1 MGVAAVCASVCLCV
15 CVCVFAMHNCNC
27 MRATVCVCAAVC
39 GNFFVAYFGPAHIF
53 HVCIFHFNFISSR
66 YTQPPLALSVCV
78 CQYGCVCIYMHCKI
92 CHENQQKCT
101 PSRAHTHSHTLAHKM
116 HVNEPQF
123 AVFSFRFSVCSNR
136 KILTPHATAEKNTL
150 RETERDRERGT
161 RECMCDHCNC
171 ISILLL
177 VSLEGNSTKKR
188 GGAGAD
194 GQRHSQYFR
203 FIFTTQCVDK
213 TTVQGRRSSRG
224 GAGKRS
230 WQACR
235 LTCSLQFPF
244 PLSTAPPPPHPL
256 GRCQL

>member
-1 MGVAAVCASVCLCV
+1 
-15 CVCVFAMHNCNC
+15 MH
-27 MRATVCVCAAVC
+27 
-39 GNFFVAYFGPAHIF
+39 
-53 HVCIFHFNFISSR
+53 
-66 YTQPPLALSVCV
+66 TQQS
-78 CQYGCVCIYMHCKI
+78 
-92 CHENQQKCT
+92 T
-101 PSRAHTHSHTLAHKM
+101 HTHTLAHKM

-136 KILTPHATAEKNTL
+136 KILTPHAIAEKNTL
-150 RETERDRERGT
+150 REREGNRERGA

-188 GGAGAD
+188 GGGAD
-194 GQRHSQYFR
+194 GKRHSQYFR

-213 TTVQGRRSSRG
+213 TKVQGRRSSRG
-224 GAGKRS
+224 GAGRRS

-244 PLSTAPPPPHPL
+244 PLSTAPPPPPP
-256 GRCQL
+256 